1 MAIYSRSLIQ
11 NFDNWWFWI
20 KEEELKATKNKTE
33 NIKEVTDF
41 VEAIALINEIKS
53 IQRDVDYR
61 KLKII
66 SGNNVTYDFID
77 YKTFKELLWD
87 IYYENMSIDEAKQ
100 KQNGFNAVINDLS
113 RYTPR
118 NQKHIESKNKLL
130 DNPEHFYKRREKIIE
145 EFKNKIFP
153 IYHDDE
159 YSRFKDD
166 EENDIIDRNG
176 LINYDLKR
184 RDIDDE
190 LFREY
195 FKYQYQSYM
204 LESLKDTKNT
214 ERKEI
219 QANWIKSALTDF
231 KNKIKNISKN
241 EIEFEQ
247 PNEIAGIL
255 LKSYLKILEFNRR
268 NQ

>member
-20 KEEELKATKNKTE
+20 KKEELKATKNKTE

-77 YKTFKELLWD
+77 YKTFKELLRD

-100 KQNGFNAVINDLS
+100 KQNGFNSVINDLS

-153 IYHDDE
+153 IYRDDE

-219 QANWIKSALTDF
+219 QAN
-231 KNKIKNISKN
+231 
-241 EIEFEQ
+241 
-247 PNEIAGIL
+247 
-255 LKSYLKILEFNRR
+255 
-268 NQ
+268 

>member
-53 IQRDVDYR
+53 IQKDVDYR
-61 KLKII
+61 KLETIG
-66 SGNNVTYDFID
+66 GNNVTYDFID
-77 YKTFKELLWD
+77 YKTFKELLRD

-100 KQNGFNAVINDLS
+100 KQSGFNVVINDLI
-113 RYTPR
+113 RYSPR
-118 NQKHIESKNKLL
+118 DQKYFESKNKLL
-130 DNPEHFYKRREKIIE
+130 DNAEHFYKRREKIIE
-145 EFKNKIFP
+145 EFKNKTFP

-166 EENDIIDRNG
+166 EENDIIDRSG
-176 LINYDLKR
+176 LNNYDLKR

-195 FKYQYQSYM
+195 FKYQYPSYM

-219 QANWIKSALTDF
+219 QAN
-231 KNKIKNISKN
+231 
-241 EIEFEQ
+241 
-247 PNEIAGIL
+247 
-255 LKSYLKILEFNRR
+255 
-268 NQ
+268 

>member
-41 VEAIALINEIKS
+41 VEAMALINEIKS

-77 YKTFKELLWD
+77 YKTFKELLRD

-118 NQKHIESKNKLL
+118 NQKHIES
-130 DNPEHFYKRREKIIE
+130 
-145 EFKNKIFP
+145 
-153 IYHDDE
+153 
-159 YSRFKDD
+159 
-166 EENDIIDRNG
+166 
-176 LINYDLKR
+176 
-184 RDIDDE
+184 
-190 LFREY
+190 
-195 FKYQYQSYM
+195 
-204 LESLKDTKNT
+204 
-214 ERKEI
+214 
-219 QANWIKSALTDF
+219 
-231 KNKIKNISKN
+231 
-241 EIEFEQ
+241 
-247 PNEIAGIL
+247 
-255 LKSYLKILEFNRR
+255 
-268 NQ
+268 

>member
-53 IQRDVDYR
+53 IQGDVDYR

-66 SGNNVTYDFID
+66 SGNNFTYDFID
-77 YKTFKELLWD
+77 YKTFKELLRD

-118 NQKHIESKNKLL
+118 NQKHIES
-130 DNPEHFYKRREKIIE
+130 
-145 EFKNKIFP
+145 
-153 IYHDDE
+153 
-159 YSRFKDD
+159 
-166 EENDIIDRNG
+166 
-176 LINYDLKR
+176 
-184 RDIDDE
+184 
-190 LFREY
+190 
-195 FKYQYQSYM
+195 
-204 LESLKDTKNT
+204 
-214 ERKEI
+214 
-219 QANWIKSALTDF
+219 
-231 KNKIKNISKN
+231 
-241 EIEFEQ
+241 
-247 PNEIAGIL
+247 
-255 LKSYLKILEFNRR
+255 
-268 NQ
+268 